1 MLLKHMPDILKG
13 FKIYRRSIR
22 TSFFLVLFLVFVGGI
37 VRSTGAGMGCPD
49 WPKCFGLW
57 VPPLEYADVPLAYWN
72 DPLSSENGKLVFNPI
87 KTWTE
92 YLNRLLG
99 VVIGFSI
106 LIQFIWSFLTKANG
120 KARFYSTVSF
130 VLVVFQGWLGSKV
143 VSTDLKPLI
152 ITIHLVV
159 ALLIALALL
168 GSLHF
173 SYSTKDQI
181 AGSERV
187 KIPSIVILGFIFLL
201 VQFFL
206 GTEVRSQVD
215 VLFKKYDYGSRNLY
229 TETLDWKFLVH
240 RSFSLLVF
248 LILFFQIFKSGNKL
262 LIEHLKYS
270 FLPLLISIVLILS
283 GVILAYFDFPEF
295 AQPFHLFF
303 GFAVVCAQ
311 VWLLLKFPER
321 NVNSNVSG

>member
-1 MLLKHMPDILKG
+1 MPNNLKG

-120 KARFYSTVSF
+120 KAKFYSAISF

-159 ALLIALALL
+159 ALLIALSLL

-173 SYSTKDQI
+173 SYFSKL
-181 AGSERV
+181 ERSDSRKV
-187 KIPSIVILGFIFLL
+187 EIPPMVILGFVFLL
-201 VQFFL
+201 IQFFL
-206 GTEVRSQVD
+206 GTEVRSQID
-215 VLFKKYDYGSRNLY
+215 ILFKKYDYASRELY
-229 TETLDWKFLVH
+229 TDSLDWKFLVH
-240 RSFSLLVF
+240 RSFSILVF
-248 LILFFQIFKSGNKL
+248 VILLLQIFKSGNRL
-262 LIEHLKYS
+262 LIEHVKYS
-270 FLPLLISIVLILS
+270 FLPFLISIVLILS
-283 GVILAYFDFPEF
+283 GIVLAYFDFPEF

-311 VWLLLKFPER
+311 VWLLLKFTPR
-321 NVNSNVSG
+321 RMNNNVSG

>member
-1 MLLKHMPDILKG
+1 MPDNLQSS
-13 FKIYRRSIR
+13 KIYRRSIR

-57 VPPLEYADVPLAYWN
+57 IPPLEYADVPLAYWN
-72 DPLSSENGKLVFNPI
+72 DPLSSHNGQLIFNPV

-106 LIQFIWSFLTKANG
+106 LIQFIWSFWIKSNS
-120 KARFYSTVSF
+120 KARIYSTVSL

-143 VSTDLKPLI
+143 VSTDLKPLV

-168 GSLHF
+168 AALHY
-173 SYSTKDQI
+173 SYYPLLKYNK
-181 AGSERV
+181 EV
-187 KIPSIVILGFIFLL
+187 KKANIPPSVILAFVFLL
-201 VQFFL
+201 IQFFL

-215 VLFKKYDYGSRNLY
+215 ILFKKFNYSSREFY
-229 TETLDWKFLVH
+229 TNALDWKFLVH
-240 RSFSLLVF
+240 RSFSILVF
-248 LILFFQIFKSGNKL
+248 CILVFQIFKTGPKL
-262 LIEHLKYS
+262 LIGHVKYA
-270 FLPLLISIVLILS
+270 FLPLIFSMLLITTGI
-283 GVILAYFDFPEF
+283 ILAYFNFPEY
-295 AQPFHLFF
+295 AQPLHLFF
-303 GFAVVCAQ
+303 GFSIVCAQ
-311 VWLLLKFPER
+311 VWLLLKFPKKEM
-321 NVNSNVSG
+321 NPHVSG

>member
-1 MLLKHMPDILKG
+1 MPENLKG

-57 VPPLEYADVPLAYWN
+57 VPPLEYSDVPLAYWN
-72 DPLSSENGKLVFNPI
+72 DPLSSHNGKLIFNPI

-106 LIQFIWSFLTKANG
+106 LIQFACAFFIGANG
-120 KARFYSTVSF
+120 KAKFYSTVSF
-130 VLVVFQGWLGSKV
+130 VMVVFQGWLGAKV

-168 GSLHF
+168 GALH
-173 SYSTKDQI
+173 YSFIVKDEK
-181 AGSERV
+181 SVYRKV
-187 KIPSIVILGFIFLL
+187 KIPQIVVLGFFFLL
-201 VQFFL
+201 IQFFL
-206 GTEVRSQVD
+206 GTEVRAQVD
-215 VLFKKYDYGSRNLY
+215 ILFKKYDYGSRELY
-229 TETLDWKFLVH
+229 MEALDWKFLLH
-240 RSFSLLVF
+240 RSFSILVF
-248 LILFFQIFKSGNKL
+248 GLLFLQIFKSGSN
-262 LIEHLKYS
+262 LIVDHIKYA
-270 FLPLLISIVLILS
+270 FLPLLICIALILS
-283 GVILAYFDFPEF
+283 GIVLAYLDFPEF

-303 GFAVVCAQ
+303 GFAVLCAQ
-311 VWLLLKFPER
+311 VWLLLKFRRKEA
-321 NVNSNVSG
+321 NIYVSG